1 MVTNQEYTMTY
12 IEDWSPGQMFNYFW
26 CLTDWGGNNTN
37 GFCFLAGLA
46 IAFEPE
52 AAYLAVA
59 VLALP
64 SGVHDAEELH
74 QDCN

>member
-1 MVTNQEYTMTY
+1 MATNQEYTMTY

-52 AAYLAVA
+52 AA
-59 VLALP
+59 
-64 SGVHDAEELH
+64 
-74 QDCN
+74 